1 MDPRTDPY
9 NPGAG
14 PRPAALAGWR
24 ADIEAFDILADRA
37 QNGPISRSP
46 MFRRLPAS
54 VPGE

>member
-1 MDPRTDPY
+1 MDPRNDPY